1 MTRLPVALLRAVLRA
16 FADRRLWGLVVV
28 AWVGLGVAYQINA
41 PYVLDVG
48 GADDCPYF
56 GVAIYCRDGTKGS
69 TPHWGDPERDGV
81 TGTTFRWTRGQSEI
95 VLPGLGSAPWAVT
108 LRLAGG
114 RPAAAPTVPLTVTIN
129 GQPFAWQ
136 VEPGYGERTF
146 VAQRAGL
153 TGGDLTVVLQ
163 SPTFRPANDRRDLGV
178 AVDWLRVAP
187 PAGEFVPVI
196 PPLGLMGAVLAAL
209 LLVYGLVYSVARGAG
224 AALVVTGGVLGVFLV
239 LLVTR
244 RPELGLFAPSL
255 VWVLVGGLGLAWG
268 VIGWGAWR
276 ARRGGVARS

>member
-1 MTRLPVALLRAVLRA
+1 MTRLIAPLRAAFRA

-56 GVAIYCRDGTKGS
+56 GVAIYCHDGGKGS
-69 TPHWGDPERDGV
+69 TPHWGDPERAAA
-81 TGTTFRWTRGQSEI
+81 TGTTYRWTRGQSEI
-95 VLPGLGSAPWAVT
+95 VVPGLGNAPWVVT

-114 RPAAAPTVPLTVTIN
+114 RPAVAAAPVITVTIN
-129 GQPFAWQ
+129 GHPFAWQ
-136 VEPGYGERTF
+136 TEPGYSEHSF
-146 VAQRAGL
+146 VVQRAGL

-187 PAGEFVPVI
+187 PGGGFVLVI
-196 PPLGLMGAVLAAL
+196 PPLGLTGTLLVAW
-209 LLVYGLVYSVARGAG
+209 LLVYALVYSVARGAA
-224 AALVVTGGVLGVFLV
+224 AALVVTAGAVVAVLIGLA
-239 LLVTR
+239 LR
-244 RPELGLFAPSL
+244 RPELALFAPQ
-255 VWVLVGGLGLAWG
+255 LVGVLAVALGLAWA
-268 VIGWGAWR
+268 VIGWEAWR
-276 ARRGGVARS
+276 ARGRGGSS

>member
-1 MTRLPVALLRAVLRA
+1 MLVSAL
-16 FADRRLWGLVVV
+16 ADRRLWGLL
-28 AWVGLGVAYQINA
+28 VGAGVGVGVAYQINL

-56 GVAIYCRDGTKGS
+56 GVAVYCRDGGKGS
-69 TPHWGDPERDGV
+69 TPHWGDPERDA
-81 TGTTFRWTRGQSEI
+81 TGTTYRWTRGQSEI
-95 VLPGLGSAPWAVT
+95 VLPGLGNAPWAVT

-114 RPAAAPTVPLTVTIN
+114 RPALAPAPPITVTIN

-136 VEPGYGERTF
+136 PEPGYSERTF

-163 SPTFRPANDRRDLGV
+163 SPTFRPTNDKRDLGV
-178 AVDWLRVAP
+178 AVDWLRVAL
-187 PAGEFVPVI
+187 PAGGFVPMI
-196 PPLGLMGAVLAAL
+196 PPLGLTGAVLAVL

-224 AALVVTGGVLGVFLV
+224 AALVVAGGVLVGVLALLV
-239 LLVTR
+239 LR
-244 RPELGLFAPSL
+244 RPELGLFAPQL
-255 VWVLVGGLGLAWG
+255 VRVLVVALGLTWA

-276 ARRGGVARS
+276 ARRGS